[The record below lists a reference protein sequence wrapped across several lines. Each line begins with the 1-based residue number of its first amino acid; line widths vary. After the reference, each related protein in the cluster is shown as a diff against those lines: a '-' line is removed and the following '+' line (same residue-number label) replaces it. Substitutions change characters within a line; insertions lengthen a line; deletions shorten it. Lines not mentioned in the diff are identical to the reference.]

1 MSQASF
7 LDKIQPR
14 NEVEIFS
21 KTRQGMSLM
30 SHLGHVLLFSI
41 KKVMQLVDK
50 HFPDFDDQFP
60 GVFSLCCS
68 NSYTR

>member
-7 LDKIQPR
+7 FEKILPR
-14 NEVEIFS
+14 HEVEIFL
-21 KTRQGMSLM
+21 KTRQGLSLM
-30 SHLGHVLLFSI
+30 SHLVHVLLFSI

-60 GVFSLCCS
+60 GVSSPCCS
-68 NSYTR
+68 NLYTR